1 MAVTL
6 VKSAPSSRKT
16 SAYYSTSSDKSNGF
30 TRQSSASEQLDQSRR
45 SLSFGRVATLA
56 ASQCT
61 DLAAFRRLLDEEQLS
76 RMMKQPQQQQMG
88 GGPALSMRGAMP
100 PMQHTLPMTHRSQY
114 GGASKGRLGAYS
126 AVGGGSF
133 APSLSSSSFFTR
145 HNPHPNRVRH
155 MQGLLNVPICHVSDD
170 GFQPP
175 QRPLMTPERR

>member
-16 SAYYSTSSDKSNGF
+16 SATYSTSSDKSNGF

-100 PMQHTLPMTHRSQY
+100 PMQHTLPMTHRSVEAHFMIFLNRRSIGHWNQLKTLILKN
-114 GGASKGRLGAYS
+114 GQKNLRKSQIFKTLWSEASFIGRGVKSLG
-126 AVGGGSF
+126 
-133 APSLSSSSFFTR
+133 
-145 HNPHPNRVRH
+145 
-155 MQGLLNVPICHVSDD
+155 
-170 GFQPP
+170 
-175 QRPLMTPERR
+175 